1 MKKCS
6 IFAEKIVTMEEIKL
20 NDILH
25 LSDEEIMKY
34 KLHLAATS
42 PDGVRPLDVFI
53 RDKEE
58 WKGWNEYKGDGKNVW
73 TRDYIFTLIPDYHKA
88 NKYIFGGVFKV
99 EKRLK
104 DSYEVSLTDQ
114 FCSLIGRL
122 VVDFYRYPGMM
133 GRAFYLE
140 SFLEKFI
147 VTEILDKPYAGVNF
161 PGYDNIN
168 IDFSSLEFIINN
180 QKQDWKVALENVKGV
195 YLIVDKK
202 NGKKY
207 VGSAYGTDGI
217 WSRWACYISC
227 GHGGNDELVDVINA
241 NGLEYARNNFKF
253 SLLEIYTMKTDTESI
268 IYREKFWKEVLLT
281 RGKFGYNSN

>member
-1 MKKCS
+1 MS
-6 IFAEKIVTMEEIKL
+6 EFKL

-25 LSDEEIMKY
+25 LSDEEIRKY
-34 KLHLAATS
+34 KLHLAAASNGTQ
-42 PDGVRPLDVFI
+42 PLDVFI

-58 WKGWNEYKGDGKNVW
+58 WKGWNEYRDGKNVW
-73 TRDYIFTLIPDYHKA
+73 TRDFIFTLIPDYHKV

-99 EKRLK
+99 EGRYS
-104 DSYEVSLTDQ
+104 DHYNVSLTDQ
-114 FCSLIGRL
+114 FSSLIGRL
-122 VVDFYRYPGMM
+122 VVDFYRRPGLM
-133 GRAFYLE
+133 GRGFNIE
-140 SFLEKFI
+140 TFMDEFV
-147 VTEILDKPYAGVNF
+147 VTEILEKPYAGVNF
-161 PGYDNIN
+161 PGYDSID

-207 VGSAYGTDGI
+207 VGSAYGADGI
-217 WSRWACYISC
+217 WSRWACYIGS
-227 GHGGNDELVDVINA
+227 GHGGNDELVEAINA
-241 NGLEYARNNFKF
+241 NGLDYARKNFKF

-268 IYREKFWKEVLLT
+268 IYRESFWKDVLLT